1 MVQYNLIPFN
11 DIITVILI
19 KNILWIILHDILHS
33 RLLLLLLIIEWVY
46 ISILY
51 LNMYY
56 RHKLKAR
63 ENRRG
68 NKNMDNPDTSNIGFK
83 IQNKDKWN
91 KKHNT
96 ENYKDEQQRPPPKS
110 SGWTQVFV
118 KGKQFMFLM
127 LFIAGLTVI
136 L

>member
-83 IQNKDKWN
+83 IQNKDKRN

>member
-1 MVQYNLIPFN
+1 MVQYNPIPFN

-33 RLLLLLLIIEWVY
+33 SLLLLLPIIEWVY

-83 IQNKDKWN
+83 TQNKDKRN

-96 ENYKDEQQRPPPKS
+96 ENYKDEQQRPPPQS